1 MTFVQTHE
9 NLEHLAM
16 MEAVLGPV
24 PEHMARHANRGS
36 AKYFTHRNRLNWP
49 AGAASRKSVRAV
61 QKMRDL
67 RDIIQSGCDASVKPH
82 IDTLVRAARL
92 RIPRHLF
99 WAAPPPAAYV
109 NHTDHHVAG
118 PAYTPPGHCSMLPAS
133 VCGISVTIRHP
144 PGWRSTARFWSVML
158 HNGGPH

>member
-1 MTFVQTHE
+1 MQTHE

-67 RDIIQSGCDASVKPH
+67 RDIVQSGCDASVKPH
-82 IDTLVRAARL
+82 IDTLVRAAGPTL
-92 RIPRHLF
+92 C
-99 WAAPPPAAYV
+99 
-109 NHTDHHVAG
+109 NTAG
-118 PAYTPPGHCSMLPAS
+118 PAPVAALLS
-133 VCGISVTIRHP
+133 
-144 PGWRSTARFWSVML
+144 
-158 HNGGPH
+158 

>member
-1 MTFVQTHE
+1 MFEPGVQTHE

-82 IDTLVRAARL
+82 IDTLVRLDKHNCVSITRASFC
-92 RIPRHLF
+92 PQKGGCC
-99 WAAPPPAAYV
+99 V
-109 NHTDHHVAG
+109 N
-118 PAYTPPGHCSMLPAS
+118 
-133 VCGISVTIRHP
+133 
-144 PGWRSTARFWSVML
+144 GWRLLLASWSRML
-158 HNGGPH
+158 FAELRHYAASPC